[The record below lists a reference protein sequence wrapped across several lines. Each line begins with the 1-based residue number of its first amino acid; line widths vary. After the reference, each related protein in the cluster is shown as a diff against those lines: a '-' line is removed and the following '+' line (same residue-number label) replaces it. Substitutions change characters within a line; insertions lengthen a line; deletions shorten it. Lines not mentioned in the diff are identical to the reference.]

1 MLEHRYAAVLLASLL
16 TGDPLE
22 ELGDPVLVPVEIKLQ
37 ASRFSKV
44 DDILITARPRQGGED
59 FQVAIGVRR
68 DPDVVPSS
76 DATVALV
83 GSYLREVT
91 ERWGAIQM
99 GRYRLALAVTDRNAH
114 GHEVAR
120 LAGIA
125 SGVGEP
131 EAFRAEASRSGPTD
145 SKMRAR
151 LDQLDRVVAKAVSCG
166 IETHGVSTRELTWRL
181 LSTLRVH
188 HLRLEDGD
196 ERDYTQAV
204 SSLRSEAVENTAG
217 AAEQVLSRI
226 EHLVGGWAPTGAQV
240 TEAMLR
246 RDLAARLKPRFS
258 SVGAEVQ
265 PVEVAPDALIRGPVA
280 HLGLAPDLEEAQRL
294 EAGHPAAA
302 ARLYARIADAL
313 ETSVWAPL
321 ALSLRQRQAKAHHD
335 AGDHAEGVAADV
347 SVLAAALPMG
357 EVWRAMSVVR
367 RLVNDQIEAPD
378 EFIRA
383 ANALGGLAAFEYHHD
398 VSLDDITAS
407 IDALQ
412 ISDPHCLMAV
422 TWFAEHAVASDRPD
436 LLRSRVERLTGL
448 ASSAEQRDQTWQARL
463 LACLADTDRSGAM
476 WITLARSARSEYPPP
491 VTALLLAR
499 HARHLADAG
508 QAQDALDRYDDAVER
523 AVQRR
528 NHDDAAAWTEAHNLV
543 RIRYGLQT
551 ARVSDAYPTAT
562 ALRAADGGSVLPEP
576 FSARERALG
585 RVANH
590 ARTAET
596 LQALTQYL
604 RQAVVTASWLEEH
617 EAHELLGRFHLDH
630 GEINAAVNHLV
641 AAGSHELLNTLDVQL
656 PEEPFHFP
664 VPDGWAAHPRWRRHS
679 ALTAVRATADLLP
692 DEQAWAWVDVALA
705 EIADDQEV
713 PFGTRNV
720 RRAAFSAFASLADAA
735 DTPQAQRFLDL
746 TGLVRTGPGRRHR
759 GAEQDYAQA
768 LIRIAIRHPGL
779 PRIEAVDRMCQVLL
793 TDTFAA
799 NVILGR
805 GEDALRLQPS
815 VVSERC
821 TAAAAGGNTEAAM
834 VLLLANAP
842 ADSARPLAQKL
853 LDRSLG
859 RQTETDPS
867 LDASPSQAAFL
878 IGRLLPSAD
887 RESFADALTQR
898 IRSHHHTAQQR
909 QDALDALNILTA
921 YLEPEHRA
929 RHLDVTLDAARGYL
943 DGSAQ
948 DDLNATHAYDHF
960 QLDMGTTTLRYHGLS
975 AAAHMAQTLSDGEEI
990 IGIALPLLAQPEG
1003 PAESLIVETLAQL
1016 PYRQNLLPLPL
1027 LAGHPSPWVRALAAH
1042 LWCTTDQTATTAHLG
1057 THLAADTSPR
1067 VRCTLA
1073 RELLD
1078 DEEHTDLREVLRS
1091 DCRRSVR
1098 TAAGQTSA
1106 PDRPRTR
1113 PPSQPH
1119 RGADGA

>member
-44 DDILITARPRQGGED
+44 DDILITARPRQGGEE
-59 FQVAIGVRR
+59 FRVAIGVRR
-68 DPDVVPSS
+68 DPNVVPSN

-91 ERWGAIQM
+91 EHWGEIQA
-99 GRYRLALAVTDRNAH
+99 GHYRLALAVTDRNTH

-125 SGVGEP
+125 SGRGP
-131 EAFRAEASRSGPTD
+131 EEFRAEASRPGPTN

-151 LDQLDRVVAKAVSCG
+151 LDQLDLVVAEAVSLG
-166 IETHGVSTRELTWRL
+166 IDTHGVTPQELTWRL
-181 LSTLRVH
+181 LSALSVH

-204 SSLRSEAVENTAG
+204 SSLRSESVENTAW

-226 EHLVGGWAPTGAQV
+226 EHLVGGWAPTAAQV

-280 HLGLAPDLEEAQRL
+280 HLGLAEDFQEAQRL
-294 EAGHPAAA
+294 EATDPASA

-335 AGDHAEGVAADV
+335 AGDQTEGVAADV

-357 EVWRAMSVVR
+357 EAWRAMSVVR
-367 RLVNDQIEAPD
+367 RLVSDQIEAPD
-378 EFIRA
+378 ELIRA
-383 ANALGGLAAFEYHHD
+383 ANALGDLAAFEYHHE

-412 ISDPHCLMAV
+412 IGDPHCLMAV

-436 LLRSRVERLTGL
+436 LLRSRVEGLTDL
-448 ASSAEQRDQTWQARL
+448 SASAEQGDQIWRARL

-476 WITLARSARSEYPPP
+476 WTTLARCARSEYPPP
-491 VTALLLAR
+491 LTALLLAR
-499 HARHLADAG
+499 HARYLADTG
-508 QAQDALDRYDDAVER
+508 QAQDALDRYDDAIER
-523 AVQRR
+523 AVHQR
-528 NHDDAAAWTEAHNLV
+528 NHEDAAAWTEAHNLV

-551 ARVSDAYPTAT
+551 ARISDAYPTAT
-562 ALRAADGGSVLPEP
+562 ALRAARGGSVLPEP

-590 ARTAET
+590 ARPAET

-604 RQAVVTASWLEEH
+604 RQAVATASWLEEH
-617 EAHELLGRFHLDH
+617 EAQELFGRFHLDH
-630 GEINAAVNHLV
+630 GEIPAAIDHLV
-641 AAGSHELLNTLDVQL
+641 AASSHELLNTLDAQL
-656 PEEPFHFP
+656 PEEPFDLP
-664 VPDGWAAHPRWRRHS
+664 VPDNWAAHPRWRRHS
-679 ALTAVRATADLLP
+679 ALTAVRAVADLLP
-692 DEQAWAWVDVALA
+692 DEQARAWVDVALA

-713 PFGTRNV
+713 PLGARNV
-720 RRAAFSAFASLADAA
+720 RRAAFSAFAGLADAA
-735 DTPQAQRFLDL
+735 DTAQARRFLDL
-746 TGLVRTGPGRRHR
+746 TGLVLTSPGRRHR

-768 LIRIAIRHPGL
+768 LIRIAIRHAGL

-793 TDTFAA
+793 TDAFAA
-799 NVILGR
+799 NVILGC

-821 TAAAAGGNTEAAM
+821 TAAAAGGNTEAAL

-887 RESFADALTQR
+887 RESFADALTRR
-898 IRSHHHTAQQR
+898 IQSRHHTAQQR
-909 QDALDALNILTA
+909 QSALDALNILTA
-921 YLEPEHRA
+921 YLGPVQCA
-929 RHLDVTLDAARGYL
+929 RHLGTALEAARGRL
-943 DGSAQ
+943 DGSAR
-948 DDLNATHAYDHF
+948 DDLNATHVYDRF
-960 QLDMGTTTLRYHGLS
+960 QLDMGTTTLRYRGLS
-975 AAAHMAQTLSDGEEI
+975 AAAHMAQTPSDGEEI

-1016 PYRQNLLPLPL
+1016 PYNQHLLPLPL
-1027 LAGHPSPWVRALAAH
+1027 LAGHPSPWIRALAAH
-1042 LWCTTDQTATTAHLG
+1042 LWCTTNQTATTAHLG

-1073 RELLD
+1073 RELPD
-1078 DEEHTDLREVLRS
+1078 DEKHAALRGVLRR

-1098 TAAGQTSA
+1098 TAAGQPA
-1106 PDRPRTR
+1106 
-1113 PPSQPH
+1113 H
-1119 RGADGA
+1119 R